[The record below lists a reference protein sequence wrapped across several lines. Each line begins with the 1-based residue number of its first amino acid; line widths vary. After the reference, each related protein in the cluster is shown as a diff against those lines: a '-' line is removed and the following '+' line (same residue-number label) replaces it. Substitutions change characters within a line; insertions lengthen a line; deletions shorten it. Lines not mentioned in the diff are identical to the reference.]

1 MLPYFRPLHHMR
13 FQIRFIPTLAML
25 LGMMLFVYL
34 GAWQSGKGDRVAAEL
49 AQHALRGQLGPT
61 VVTGHMLDPQAAQD
75 VPLIVS
81 GTFEAQHQIFL
92 DNRQENGQPGVHV
105 ITPLR
110 IEGSDTR
117 ILVNRGWVGWPQGRS
132 VLPVVATPSG
142 RVQIIGL
149 ATVPSTKKFFL
160 MPDHPEEQTKLWT
173 RVDMPRFEKMIG
185 HPLQPV
191 VLQQTGGD
199 ASDALVRHWAPP
211 EDRVGMHRGY
221 AFQWFGMAA
230 ALLLFYL
237 FASFR
242 KGERS

>member
-1 MLPYFRPLHHMR
+1 MRTYQWLLHHMR
-13 FQIRFIPTLAML
+13 FQIRLIPTLAML
-25 LGMMLFVYL
+25 LGMALFIYL
-34 GAWQSGKGDRVAAEL
+34 GLWQTGKGDRLAADL
-49 AQHALRGQLGPT
+49 AQHALRSQLGPA
-61 VVTGHMLDPQAAQD
+61 VVTGQMLDPHAAQD
-75 VPLIVS
+75 MPLAVF
-81 GTFEAQHQIFL
+81 GTFEVQYQVFL

-110 IEGSDTR
+110 IEGTDTR
-117 ILVNRGWVGWPQGRS
+117 ILVNRGWVGWSQGRS
-132 VLPVVATPSG
+132 VLPVVATPAG

-160 MPDHPEEQTKLWT
+160 MPDHPEVQAKLWS
-173 RVDMPRFEKMIG
+173 RVDIPRFEKMIG

-199 ASDALVRHWAPP
+199 APDTLVRHWAPP